1 MKKTAFIL
9 LIIFAFYYK
18 SFAAAAIIKSEIDIN
33 LNMIKGSITITSTK
47 AETVTVSLYH
57 DMQLLSSD
65 KRVKYNKNRNEYTIS
80 LDGLS
85 PVILSY
91 IKNITDTS
99 DTISKDFISIYS
111 SIVPAVTNI

>member
-47 AETVTVSLYH
+47 ANCYSIT
-57 DMQLLSSD
+57 LS
-65 KRVKYNKNRNEYTIS
+65 
-80 LDGLS
+80 
-85 PVILSY
+85 
-91 IKNITDTS
+91 
-99 DTISKDFISIYS
+99 
-111 SIVPAVTNI
+111 